1 MIAKKVFVYKKAVV
15 FLFDLLRTFLLVQKT
30 HLNKNNLYYSP
41 LVKKVFK
48 VLHSFVSD
56 FIKLFN
62 GVFRNINYFLNM
74 FITKKGQSS
83 RQYVSEKI
91 LLLVKSR
98 VCECFFGKLSVYCH
112 SCFRYNCLRQTGIF
126 SDVWTARRAKTTQNY
141 FLIAHDFKFS
151 FQDS

>member
-62 GVFRNINYFLNM
+62 GVFRNINCFLNM

-91 LLLVKSR
+91 LFLV
-98 VCECFFGKLSVYCH
+98 
-112 SCFRYNCLRQTGIF
+112 NQ
-126 SDVWTARRAKTTQNY
+126 
-141 FLIAHDFKFS
+141 
-151 FQDS
+151 